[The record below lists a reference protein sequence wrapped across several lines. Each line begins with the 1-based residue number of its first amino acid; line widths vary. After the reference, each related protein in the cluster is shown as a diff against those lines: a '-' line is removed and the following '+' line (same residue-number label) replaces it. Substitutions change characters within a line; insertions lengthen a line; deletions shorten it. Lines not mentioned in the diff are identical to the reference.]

1 MLLVGTEDN
10 EGRRS
15 VEPQGRCWDGA
26 MRGEADE
33 GSSLRSLWSRRP
45 G

>member
-15 VEPQGRCWDGA
+15 AEPQGRCWDGA
-26 MRGEADE
+26 VRGEADE
-33 GSSLRSLWSRRP
+33 GSRAQILVVA
-45 G
+45 